1 MGNTMSDTSIR
12 FLTFVLGGTVL
23 LPSAMFDRDHR
34 PSAGA
39 RTAIKLISERPTDS
53 RGQRSPK
60 SSQSQGKM
68 DAVSKRGVDGSGK
81 FHTTTGEA
89 LKLSI
94 VRTAGNPH
102 LYGDQ
107 NANRT

>member
-81 FHTTTGEA
+81 FHTTAGEA